1 MAEEPRHPCY
11 PCPAA
16 GEYVPARPDG
26 FWSSASSDWKFSG
39 HEISPRLRLWAS
51 SSLSTCQ
58 CGAAAIH
65 GILGRPFAQRSR
77 RGRVDGIRFVSVACG
92 AGIRQREAT
101 GNAGGCLT
109 PDAHYRV
116 PPRGTMGPVDM
127 RGGCAAGWIGAA
139 GRFATEGF
147 AAPRAGGRTAG
158 AGCGIAGAGRGAGAG
173 CGIAGATCR
182 GAGAGCGI
190 AGATCRGAGAAC
202 GIAGAACG
210 IPGAEGGAPPP
221 STDPAML
228 LPQNCIAD
236 RGAIIAFGRRSDAWI
251 HELGRAVATGSR
263 RMRRIT
269 AARHAVCG
277 LLRRLAARSR
287 VAGLCLGWV
296 AHCPLLPLFRTFV
309 YRGYAKV

>member
-158 AGCGIAGAGRGAGAG
+158 AGCGIAGRPAGEPGPAVESPGRPAGEPGPRAPPEPPVEGQERPAGSPGRPVGSPEPKAGRRRQVLNLP
-173 CGIAGATCR
+173 CCYLRIVSPT
-182 GAGAGCGI
+182 
-190 AGATCRGAGAAC
+190 
-202 GIAGAACG
+202 
-210 IPGAEGGAPPP
+210 GGP
-221 STDPAML
+221 
-228 LPQNCIAD
+228 
-236 RGAIIAFGRRSDAWI
+236 
-251 HELGRAVATGSR
+251 
-263 RMRRIT
+263 
-269 AARHAVCG
+269 
-277 LLRRLAARSR
+277 
-287 VAGLCLGWV
+287 
-296 AHCPLLPLFRTFV
+296 
-309 YRGYAKV
+309 